1 MHFAQNHSDDG
12 GWILYHNPR
21 KMRVEHPSAQCTSLF
36 SKWRSLKMIKRC
48 YVFHPLTST
57 LLELL
62 LFMSP
67 PMLQTQL
74 FWAYFNQ
81 LKMDTQMPQPQP
93 TRSNERAL
101 SRCTTGRGTPI
112 DYRAS
117 LVGCQIRGQ
126 SPVSMQWQWQCGV
139 RQRASRGDNYILS
152 S

>member
-1 MHFAQNHSDDG
+1 
-12 GWILYHNPR
+12 
-21 KMRVEHPSAQCTSLF
+21 
-36 SKWRSLKMIKRC
+36 MIKRC

-101 SRCTTGRGTPI
+101 SRCTTGQGTPI

-139 RQRASRGDNYILS
+139 RQRASRGDNYILTMTMARRPQS
-152 S
+152 LIDRGPQDSFQILCAFEEVLGAGGILQRIWKHSR